1 MIGFAEL
8 FYGFRPIRIKTNCTA
23 KAPVSTTTPKPF
35 VFTLMPFESKFDDVY
50 RLGIKAAAEE
60 ANAYA
65 ERVDEQIFHESILTR
80 IYNQIAKADL
90 IVADMTGRNPNV
102 FYEVGYAHAL
112 GKNVFL
118 LTQTADDIPFDL
130 KHFPHIVYNG
140 RISDLKDNLRHRIEW
155 ALKNPNSIAR
165 ETSADIELYIN
176 GTLLTQSGTEVEMDG
191 TQFLMLAVDI
201 HNVSERIYDSSEFQL
216 TVVAP
221 KIINSF
227 RGAASTVTLPD
238 NKRLHVFPTVP
249 RLFPDAWHSQTIEF
263 NDEHGGKE
271 FDVDILIR
279 VFSEFGKRDYPVKVR
294 MVIREDE

>member
-1 MIGFAEL
+1 M
-8 FYGFRPIRIKTNCTA
+8 
-23 KAPVSTTTPKPF
+23 STTTPKPF

-65 ERVDEQIFHESILTR
+65 ERVDEQIFHERILDR

-112 GKNVFL
+112 GKNVCL

-140 RISDLKDNLRHRIEW
+140 RIGDLKDNLRQKIEW
-155 ALKNPNSIAR
+155 FLKNPNSVAPEI
-165 ETSADIELYIN
+165 SADIELYIK
-176 GTLLTQSGTEVEMDG
+176 GELLTQSRTEVEMDV
-191 TQFLMLAVDI
+191 TQNLKLTVDV
-201 HNVSERIYDSSEFQL
+201 HNASERIYDSSEFQL
-216 TVVAP
+216 TIVAP
-221 KIINSF
+221 KIIDAF
-227 RGAASTVTLPD
+227 RGVASTVTLPD
-238 NKRLHVFPTVP
+238 SRLLHVFPTVP

-263 NDEHGGKE
+263 IDGQDGKE
-271 FDVDILIR
+271 FDVDVLIR
-279 VFSEFGKRDYPVKVR
+279 VFSKFGKREYPVNLRLV
-294 MVIREDE
+294 